1 VHLNYTGRLFSAGE
15 IPDVK
20 DRLLIVGSL
29 SKTYAMT
36 GWRLG
41 YVLGPAPV
49 VSAMNKLQSQST
61 SNPTSIVQKAA
72 VAALNGSQECV
83 ADMRADYIHLR
94 DKAVAGLRAIPG
106 ITCNLPQGAFYA
118 FPNLSHFF
126 GRHGMNSAAD
136 VARKLLQE
144 AHVAIVPG
152 EAFGSSGHARISYP
166 VAEKD
171 LGRGIER
178 MKQFFVN
185 L

>member
-1 VHLNYTGRLFSAGE
+1 MRSHDAKE
-15 IPDVK
+15 
-20 DRLLIVGSL
+20 RLLIVGSL

-49 VSAMNKLQSQST
+49 VAAMNKLQSQST

-72 VAALNGSQECV
+72 VAALSGSQECV
-83 ADMRADYIHLR
+83 AEMRAGYIHLR

-106 ITCNLPQGAFYA
+106 LTCANPHGAFYV
-118 FPNLSHFF
+118 FPNLSHYF

-144 AHVAIVPG
+144 AHVAHR
-152 EAFGSSGHARISYP
+152 S
-166 VAEKD
+166 
-171 LGRGIER
+171 GRGIRLAASTRAFRIRSQKPSWIEALER
-178 MKQFFVN
+178 MRQFFAS